1 MNNQTLTAKL
11 FEVISDFFK
20 QKFSHAYYNTK
31 ESMGQHKR
39 DLVVQHVEQACSSL
53 ERSRD
58 QFEDTLDKFKTVI
71 CVPET
76 SLEHKYKLLKRQY
89 DFCQLRAD
97 EVGHR
102 IAAITTVSEA
112 LFAEWEAELKLYES
126 RTLRSRSSQ
135 QLKASRQHYV
145 RLIKSLSK
153 AESKISPVLAAFRD
167 QVLFLK
173 HNLNAQAIAALQHE
187 FVGISLDISQL
198 IEVMEKTINEANQFV
213 SVLAEQKAL
222 PKFSS

>member
-1 MNNQTLTAKL
+1 MSNKSLSEKL
-11 FEVISDFFK
+11 FEVVSDFFK
-20 QKFSHAYYNTK
+20 HKFQHAYYNTK
-31 ESMGQHKR
+31 ESLGQHKR
-39 DLVVQHVEQACSSL
+39 DLVVLHVEQACTSL
-53 ERSRD
+53 ELSRD
-58 QFEDTLDKFKTVI
+58 QFEEALDKFKTVI

-76 SLEHKYKLLKRQY
+76 SLEQKYKLLKRQY

-97 EVGHR
+97 EIGHK
-102 IAAITTVSEA
+102 IVAIETVTEA
-112 LFAEWEAELKLYES
+112 LFAEWEAELKLYQS
-126 RTLRSRSSQ
+126 KTLRSRSSQ
-135 QLKASRQHYV
+135 QLKASRQHYA

-153 AESKISPVLAAFRD
+153 AEAKISPVLAAFRD

-198 IEVMEKTINEANQFV
+198 IEVMEKTISEANQFV

-222 PKFSS
+222 ARLSP

>member
-1 MNNQTLTAKL
+1 MSNKSLTAKL
-11 FEVISDFFK
+11 FEIFSDFFK
-20 QKFSHAYYNTK
+20 QKFQHAYYNTK

-39 DLVVQHVEQACSSL
+39 DLVVLHVEQACSSL

-71 CVPET
+71 SVPET
-76 SLEHKYKLLKRQY
+76 SLEQKYKLLKRQY

-97 EVGHR
+97 EVGHK
-102 IAAITTVSEA
+102 IVAITTVSEA
-112 LFAEWEAELKLYES
+112 LFTEWEAELKLYES
-126 RTLRSRSSQ
+126 RALRSRSSQ
-135 QLKASRQHYV
+135 QLKASRQHYA

-213 SVLAEQKAL
+213 SVLAEQKTLAKL
-222 PKFSS
+222 

>member
-1 MNNQTLTAKL
+1 MSNQSLTATL
-11 FEVISDFFK
+11 FEIFRDFFK
-20 QKFSHAYYNTK
+20 QKFQHAYYNTK
-31 ESMGQHKR
+31 ESLGQHKR
-39 DLVVQHVEQACSSL
+39 DLVVLHVEQACTSL

-71 CVPET
+71 AVPET

-89 DFCQLRAD
+89 DFCEMRAD
-97 EVGHR
+97 EVGHK
-102 IAAITTVSEA
+102 IVAITTVSEA

-126 RTLRSRSSQ
+126 RTLRNRSSQ
-135 QLKASRQHYV
+135 QLKASRQHYA

-153 AESKISPVLAAFRD
+153 AEAKISPVLAAFRD

-187 FVGISLDISQL
+187 FVSISLDISQL
-198 IEVMEKTINEANQFV
+198 IEVMEKTISEANQFV
-213 SVLAEQKAL
+213 SVLAEQKVLARQ
-222 PKFSS
+222 

>member
-1 MNNQTLTAKL
+1 MHNQSLTAKL
-11 FEVISDFFK
+11 FEVLSDFFK
-20 QKFSHAYYNTK
+20 QKFTAAYYNTK

-39 DLVVQHVEQACSSL
+39 DLVVLHVEQACSSL

-76 SLEHKYKLLKRQY
+76 SLEHKYKLLKRHY
-89 DFCQLRAD
+89 DVCQLRAD
-97 EVGHR
+97 EVGQR
-102 IAAITTVSEA
+102 IMAITTVSEA

-126 RTLRSRSSQ
+126 RALRSRSHQ
-135 QLKASRQHYV
+135 QLKASRQHYA
-145 RLIKSLSK
+145 RLIKNLSK
-153 AESKISPVLAAFRD
+153 AQAKVSPVLAAFRD

-198 IEVMEKTINEANQFV
+198 IDFMEKTIAEANQFV
-213 SVLAEQKAL
+213 AVLAEQKVL
-222 PKFSS
+222 VKL